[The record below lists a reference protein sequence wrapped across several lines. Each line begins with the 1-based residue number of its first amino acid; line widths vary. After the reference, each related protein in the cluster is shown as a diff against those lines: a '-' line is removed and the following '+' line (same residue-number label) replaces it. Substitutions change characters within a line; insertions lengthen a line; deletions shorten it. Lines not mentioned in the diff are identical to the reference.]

1 MNNCFSI
8 RLLRERLSEKVH
20 ATFPK
25 GILCGFELTVRSH
38 ERPWTYVCEWQRKA
52 PEVGSTATECQE
64 QCIDH
69 IPYHLS
75 GLSRAHFFLPP
86 FSKELRLINGWIR
99 ALMTKQICGKFQVAL
114 YFRTIRRLFCLDIEE
129 ECIFIQ
135 CYIFKKDNFSAL
147 SNTPYSQMADTRE
160 KTGA

>member
-1 MNNCFSI
+1 M
-8 RLLRERLSEKVH
+8 H

-25 GILCGFELTVRSH
+25 RILCGFELTVRSH
-38 ERPWTYVCEWQRKA
+38 ERPWTYVCECQRKA

-69 IPYHLS
+69 IPYYLS

-86 FSKELRLINGWIR
+86 FSKELLYTQSDLNRIRKETIRKPFSLIDGLIH
-99 ALMTKQICGKFQVAL
+99 ALMRKQICGKFQVAL

-129 ECIFIQ
+129 KCIFIQ
-135 CYIFKKDNFSAL
+135 CYHIQKRQLFGPF
-147 SNTPYSQMADTRE
+147 Q
-160 KTGA
+160 

>member
-1 MNNCFSI
+1 M
-8 RLLRERLSEKVH
+8 H

-52 PEVGSTATECQE
+52 PEVGLTATECQE

-86 FSKELRLINGWIR
+86 FSKELYTHKVISTESERKPLENRL
-99 ALMTKQICGKFQVAL
+99 V
-114 YFRTIRRLFCLDIEE
+114 
-129 ECIFIQ
+129 
-135 CYIFKKDNFSAL
+135 
-147 SNTPYSQMADTRE
+147 
-160 KTGA
+160 